1 MSGKTGTANNAQ
13 QGKALGPAES
23 AAESESTG
31 DPATSHQY
39 AGLQLL
45 STGVIVLSDQ
55 DRIDYI
61 NGAAEQMFDT
71 SSRYVIGHAI
81 DRLFSDSRAIEE
93 LVAQA
98 RRNEFGQKR
107 IDLVAPVPGREALDL
122 LVTLVV
128 TSRANGALLIE
139 LQENDTRMRA
149 AREERLTELASEN
162 RDMLRNLA
170 HEVKNPLGG
179 IRGAAQLLQ
188 IELDGSSLSEGATV
202 IVKEVDRLSALV
214 DRLLIPHRQP
224 QRLSQVNMHEVCEHV
239 RSLLLAEFPT
249 SLEVIRDYD
258 ISLPP
263 IQADREQLIQVLLN
277 LTRNAAQALE
287 GSGRIDLRTRVAR
300 QVTIARQR
308 FKLALE
314 LHVIDNGPG
323 IPENIR
329 DRVFLPLVTGRAG
342 GTGLGLSLVQSY
354 VHQHGGMIECESRP
368 GRTNFKM
375 VIPWPDQH

>member
-1 MSGKTGTANNAQ
+1 MSGKAGASKQ
-13 QGKALGPAES
+13 VHHKGVELSPASE
-23 AAESESTG
+23 AAEAAASE
-31 DPATSHQY
+31 Y

-45 STGVIVLSDQ
+45 AIGVVVLSAD

-71 SSRYVIGHAI
+71 SSRYVIGQPI
-81 DRLFSDSRAIEE
+81 GRLFASANAIEKLIGE
-93 LVAQA
+93 A
-98 RRNEFGQKR
+98 RRDEFSQKR
-107 IDLVAPVPGREALDL
+107 LDLVAPVSGREPLDL
-122 LVTLVV
+122 LVTIVV
-128 TSRANGALLIE
+128 TGRANGALLIE

-188 IELDGSSLSEGATV
+188 IELDNSSLSEGASV

-224 QRLSQVNMHEVCEHV
+224 QRLTQVNVHEVCEHV
-239 RSLLLAEFPT
+239 RSLMVAEFPT
-249 SLEVIRDYD
+249 TLEVIRDYD
-258 ISLPP
+258 ISLPT
-263 IQADREQLIQVLLN
+263 IEADREQLIQVLLN
-277 LTRNAAQALE
+277 LTRNAAQALD

-314 LHVIDNGPG
+314 LHVVDNGPG
-323 IPENIR
+323 IPAKIQ

-342 GTGLGLSLVQSY
+342 GTGLGLSLAQSY

-368 GRTNFKM
+368 GRTVFKM
-375 VIPWPDQH
+375 LIPWPDQH